1 MSGSVH
7 AAQRNETVPLA
18 VSTLMYGT
26 IWRFILLLLLLLL
39 LLLYA
44 MKRYIDSLFLLL
56 LLLLLFGHV
65 T

>member
-39 LLLYA
+39 LLYA

-56 LLLLLFGHV
+56 LLLLLFTHV